1 MWAAKG
7 YRSYRGRPPKGKI
20 ALAVVLVLVI
30 VAAVA
35 VIVLQEYLV
44 YDADGNAR
52 LELPWQQD
60 TEQTEEL
67 PQEPGEVDI
76 VIQEPETPTGA
87 KVLWLTDTPLT
98 AASAPAGLEESGYD
112 AVAVT
117 MKDSSGSVYYDSQA
131 ALPAAGKTADT
142 TAKALA
148 DLTGSGVHTI
158 ARLSC
163 LLDSRAANADV
174 EGRGLKNTGGYIFYD
189 GNNLNWLDPSKE
201 GTRTYVGQL
210 AVECA
215 ALGFD
220 EILLTDVSFPTV
232 GKLDKIQ
239 YPEEG
244 MEASLSGLLTALR
257 AALDQAGY
265 EDVLLSVELPAETIL
280 TGRDETAGL
289 VLAEIAPLTDR
300 IYARTIAAQ
309 AQELSDAVTAAG
321 GETFVPELQAQP
333 QDLKTYLVEAS

>member
-76 VIQEPETPTGA
+76 VIQEPETPAGA

-117 MKDSSGSVYYDSQA
+117 MKGSSGSVYYDSQA

-148 DLTGSGVHTI
+148 DRVKTFAKDVRDSYIDPPYTTDFAILFLPTEGLYQELT
-158 ARLSC
+158 R
-163 LLDSRAANADV
+163 RADV
-174 EGRGLKNTGGYIFYD
+174 MDRIRVEDKVLLAG
-189 GNNLNWLDPSKE
+189 PSTLAALINALQM
-201 GTRTYVGQL
+201 GFQTL
-210 AVECA
+210 AVQRN
-215 ALGFD
+215 
-220 EILLTDVSFPTV
+220 TV
-232 GKLDKIQ
+232 QVMTLRPVA
-239 YPEEG
+239 YFTV
-244 MEASLSGLLTALR
+244 LFTA
-257 AALDQAGY
+257 
-265 EDVLLSVELPAETIL
+265 P
-280 TGRDETAGL
+280 
-289 VLAEIAPLTDR
+289 
-300 IYARTIAAQ
+300 
-309 AQELSDAVTAAG
+309 
-321 GETFVPELQAQP
+321 
-333 QDLKTYLVEAS
+333 